1 MIHVPEGGED
11 GLLHSA
17 VLCSFFLSPRVFY
30 FFLRTARVCRC
41 NAIAPLAYKLD
52 ALLSRCS
59 ESKSTFGATYYTYF
73 EGRTTFSL
81 LDSTSVFSPKR
92 IFPSN
97 QKTKVSG
104 CFSSLP
110 FSFSSLTLS
119 SSIFLRWN
127 KVGTTFLRAAFLS
140 LSPFPLMHDRS
151 NRPYLSFFPRRS

>member
-1 MIHVPEGGED
+1 MYDP
-11 GLLHSA
+11 
-17 VLCSFFLSPRVFY
+17 CSRRRRRRSSSFCSLVFFFLSPRVFY
-30 FFLRTARVCRC
+30 FFLRTARECRC

-59 ESKSTFGATYYTYF
+59 ERKSTFGATYYTYF

-127 KVGTTFLRAAFLS
+127 KVGTTFLRAAFCRSPLS
-140 LSPFPLMHDRS
+140 LLCTIVQTDRT
-151 NRPYLSFFPRRS
+151 